1 MSIIINA
8 IWLVGYGFGGI
19 SRRKAIKQKEREM
32 GNWGDDQDYE
42 AKLIKEHKGRF
53 TMNFKKIFYD
63 VDEISQKTL
72 EVTDK
77 HPKDSLLKLWAGTM
91 LGIGIFFLC
100 SYQFFALVMVPF
112 IAFYLIALV
121 RIYKCWKSFKYNSLQ
136 FWGMSIAA
144 MIVLFAISRVLQHVI
159 GILLS

>member
-1 MSIIINA
+1 
-8 IWLVGYGFGGI
+8 
-19 SRRKAIKQKEREM
+19 M

-91 LGIGIFFLC
+91 AGIGVFFLF
-100 SYQFFALVMVPF
+100 SYQSFALVMVPF

-121 RIYKCWKSFKYNSLQ
+121 RVYKCWKSFKYNAGL
-136 FWGMSIAA
+136 FWLMSIGTMLAS
-144 MIVLFAISRVLQHVI
+144 FALAVVIQHFTVAKI
-159 GILLS
+159 FG